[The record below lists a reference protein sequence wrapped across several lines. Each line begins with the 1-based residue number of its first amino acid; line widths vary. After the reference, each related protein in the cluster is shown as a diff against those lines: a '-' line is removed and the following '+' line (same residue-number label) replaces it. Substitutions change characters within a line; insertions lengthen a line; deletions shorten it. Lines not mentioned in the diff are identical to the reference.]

1 MLCDEIS
8 VNYLKFK
15 SSSSSILKFV
25 SSTMNVTEENTYY
38 DDAWTIQEFE
48 KCGIGHLPFCD

>member
-38 DDAWTIQEFE
+38 DDA
-48 KCGIGHLPFCD
+48 